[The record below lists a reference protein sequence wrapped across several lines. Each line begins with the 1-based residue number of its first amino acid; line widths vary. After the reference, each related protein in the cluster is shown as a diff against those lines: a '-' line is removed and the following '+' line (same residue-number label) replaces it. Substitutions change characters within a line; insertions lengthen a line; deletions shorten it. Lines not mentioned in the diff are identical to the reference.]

1 MVYTGVD
8 GVMSAGLS
16 GFHST
21 YLYCMD
27 TWFQAFLGKGGAVVG
42 LNFTADGKVQR
53 NVFGLKLEIEE
64 FVFFWRGAINIHPF
78 CEVGVDYFI
87 FMMNSF

>member
-1 MVYTGVD
+1 M
-8 GVMSAGLS
+8 
-16 GFHST
+16 
-21 YLYCMD
+21 
-27 TWFQAFLGKGGAVVG
+27 VG